1 MSGFAMVPFFGRRLL
16 ALSGAAALVVAS
28 LACQEAPQE
37 DPATAEGQAASG
49 AEEAA
54 ASGAEAQTANG
65 AAVPMSMDDPA
76 GVPSAGGLLDPNEAT
91 RAELVALPAVDEQTA
106 DAIVAGRPYD
116 DMLQVDRVFAEHL
129 SAAEREAVYR
139 AIWKPLDLNT
149 ASAEEILL
157 IPGVGDR
164 MRHEFEEYRPYR
176 AMAEFHREI
185 GKYVD
190 EEEVARLAQYV
201 TIR

>member
-1 MSGFAMVPFFGRRLL
+1 MSGLALVASFGRRLL
-16 ALSGAAALVVAS
+16 TLSGAAALAVAP

-37 DPATAEGQAASG
+37 DPGMAEGQAASG
-49 AEEAA
+49 AEEQA
-54 ASGAEAQTANG
+54 ANG
-65 AAVPMSMDDPA
+65 AAAPMSMDDPA
-76 GVPSAGGLLDPNEAT
+76 AAQPAGGLLDPNEAT

-139 AIWKPLDLNT
+139 ALWKPLDLNA

-201 TIR
+201 AIP